1 MGSLMWDLKPLQQNL
16 VHTRT
21 QAKGSVTPQGTEPD
35 LPVSVGES
43 PGEAWVD
50 SCLLQGQGYWQQQSW
65 EAGDVFISSLE
76 EDHH

>member
-35 LPVSVGES
+35 VPVSVGES
-43 PGEAWVD
+43 PEEVRVGSGLPRE
-50 SCLLQGQGYWQQQSW
+50 QGHQQQQSW
-65 EAGDVFISSLE
+65 EVTLGVSPLGDR
-76 EDHH
+76 H